1 MEKKPVTTFWPMGQK
16 IVVNGQAKQ
25 LPKVFRDERELREF
39 LDEVLERALQKETYY
54 TEFRGQSFVK
64 LRVNLNE
71 LGMHID
77 GIDVVEF
84 QFSYNQATKGAY
96 EIITAYPSKGRKVL
110 GYVWDREKQSGKWIR
125 MG

>member
-1 MEKKPVTTFWPMGQK
+1 M
-16 IVVNGQAKQ
+16 
-25 LPKVFRDERELREF
+25 
-39 LDEVLERALQKETYY
+39 
-54 TEFRGQSFVK
+54 K